1 MIYDPHIDFSRRP
14 LVIVGLGGT
23 GAKVAAR
30 VGSLLYAMKENGIS
44 IPSKVLIIDPDTVE
58 ERNVGRQIF
67 LHGDVGEYKAVA
79 VMRYLNAAFGLS
91 TTAITA
97 PVSRRWL
104 YNASMIL
111 GCVDNAAARRV
122 IHEYM
127 VKSNGPSCVWI
138 DAGND
143 RESGQV
149 ILGDHFRIEQADIKK
164 KRRASSTPVATNR
177 THIPIP
183 SLLLPDLIE
192 DAPAELQPAAASC
205 AELVLHWEQDLLI
218 NDWISLVMAQ
228 YVKKLL
234 LREPVTTF
242 LTYVAANYL
251 VAKSIPVA
259 ELSNWI
265 SQRIK

>member
-1 MIYDPHIDFSRRP
+1 MTVYDLTIDFAKRP

-44 IPSKVLIIDPDTVE
+44 IPSEVLLVDPDIIE
-58 ERNVGRQIF
+58 ERNVGRQVF
-67 LHGDVGEYKAVA
+67 LHGDIGEYKSVA

-91 TTAITA
+91 TSAVSA

-104 YNASMIL
+104 YNAGMIL
-111 GCVDNAAARRV
+111 GCVDNVAARRI

-127 VKSNGPSCVWI
+127 MELYRPSCLWI

-149 ILGDHFRIEQADIKK
+149 VLGDDPKLPTYPN
-164 KRRASSTPVATNR
+164 KRSRSTSDDTCL
-177 THIPIP
+177 HIPIP
-183 SLLLPDLIE
+183 SLLLPDLIK
-192 DAPAELQPAAASC
+192 DTVAEIQQPAASC
-205 AELVLHWEQDLLI
+205 ADLVLRWEQDLLI
-218 NDWISLVMAQ
+218 NDWVALVMAQ
-228 YVKKLL
+228 YVKKFL

-242 LTYVAANYL
+242 LTYVASNYL
-251 VAKSIPVA
+251 VMKSTPVS
-259 ELSNWI
+259 ELRKFVSG
-265 SQRIK
+265 K

>member
-1 MIYDPHIDFSRRP
+1 MTTYDPHIDFARRS
-14 LVIVGLGGT
+14 LVIAGLGGT

-44 IPSKVLIIDPDTVE
+44 IPSEVLLVDPDIVE
-58 ERNVGRQIF
+58 ERNVGRQVF
-67 LHGDVGEYKAVA
+67 LHGDVGEYKSVA
-79 VMRYLNAAFGLS
+79 VMRYLNSAFGLS
-91 TTAITA
+91 TSAVTA

-104 YNASMIL
+104 YNAGMIL

-127 VKSNGPSCVWI
+127 MEFSRPSCLWI

-149 ILGDHFRIEQADIKK
+149 ALGDNDKLPVVPR
-164 KRRASSTPVATNR
+164 KRRGMPIYNAECR
-177 THIPIP
+177 YIPIP

-192 DAPAELQPAAASC
+192 DAVADAQPAASC
-205 AELVLHWEQDLLI
+205 ADLVLRWEQDLLI
-218 NDWISLVMAQ
+218 NDWVALVMAQ
-228 YVKKLL
+228 YVKKFL

-242 LTYVAANYL
+242 LTYVASNYL
-251 VAKSIPVA
+251 VMKSMPVA
-259 ELSNWI
+259 ELH
-265 SQRIK
+265 KFLKK